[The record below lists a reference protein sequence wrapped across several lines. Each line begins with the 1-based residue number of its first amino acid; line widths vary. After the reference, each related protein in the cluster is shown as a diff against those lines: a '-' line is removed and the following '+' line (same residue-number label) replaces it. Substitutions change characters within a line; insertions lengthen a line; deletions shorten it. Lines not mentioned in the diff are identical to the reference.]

1 MWYTGA
7 LFPSETGA
15 IRMTSSAENEK
26 LTRGHK
32 KKARTR
38 QQLLDAALKI
48 YAHKGAGELALNEL
62 AQEAGV
68 SNGTVYNYFRTKEE
82 VLDAVSLAQ
91 AEALSHEVALI
102 SRGVADGAERVA
114 IGIRA
119 FIRRAAQDHEWAS
132 ALINI
137 VRYAEGMRSALG
149 DYVRHDVRTGLS
161 QGQFDYSSEDLAI
174 RLLVSGV
181 ISAMIAIVEGRYEN
195 GDDSTVAAML
205 LQALGMA
212 RPQAL
217 LVAVKALPSLPVE
230 E

>member
-1 MWYTGA
+1 
-7 LFPSETGA
+7 
-15 IRMTSSAENEK
+15 MTLSADSEK

-68 SNGTVYNYFRTKEE
+68 SNGTVYNYFRTKED
-82 VLDAVSLAQ
+82 VLEAVSLAQ

-102 SRGVADGAERVA
+102 STGVADGAERVA

-119 FIRRAAQDHEWAS
+119 FVLRAASNPEWAS

-149 DYVRHDVRTGLS
+149 DYVRSDIRAGLK
-161 QGQFDYSSEDLAI
+161 QGQFDYTDEEMAVS
-174 RLLVSGV
+174 LLVSGV
-181 ISAMIAIVEGRYEN
+181 ISVMIAIVEGRYQAGN
-195 GDDSTVAAML
+195 DRVIAAML
-205 LQALGMA
+205 LQALGMK
-212 RPQAL
+212 REQAL
-217 LVAVKALPSLPVE
+217 LVAEKALPVVE
-230 E
+230 KRDD